1 MREIQA
7 IVGLLFG
14 FCSWQNLVII
24 LTKVTIT
31 LGFCST
37 PNWVMLP
44 VNTLL
49 TDIFPQMMIL
59 RKETNFL
66 LRSPCPKK
74 LFEFF
79 MKSCPSPFSS
89 ITQASLRYWLKV
101 TYCWLSNMLGACEHQ
116 ASLIPLSSCALTSME
131 SWRVA
136 ILGDG
141 GTEKTQLATQ
151 VSMSEFHWVL

>member
-1 MREIQA
+1 MT
-7 IVGLLFG
+7 
-14 FCSWQNLVII
+14 NLVII

-66 LRSPCPKK
+66 LRSPCPK

-131 SWRVA
+131 SSDFRRWRHRKDTVGYTSEHVWVPLSA
-136 ILGDG
+136 VIDLNP
-141 GTEKTQLATQ
+141 Q
-151 VSMSEFHWVL
+151 VYTGCCPW